1 MDIAYEEKKV
11 EKEQESLGDKKI
23 VKTVAE
29 KSIDSSVL
37 FSEIYEKY
45 MEEKVS
51 LNVSW
56 TPLSWLLSI
65 IFIYNTSNIE
75 FIIKN

>member
-11 EKEQESLGDKKI
+11 EKEQESLGDKKF

-56 TPLSWLLSI
+56 TPLS
-65 IFIYNTSNIE
+65 
-75 FIIKN
+75 